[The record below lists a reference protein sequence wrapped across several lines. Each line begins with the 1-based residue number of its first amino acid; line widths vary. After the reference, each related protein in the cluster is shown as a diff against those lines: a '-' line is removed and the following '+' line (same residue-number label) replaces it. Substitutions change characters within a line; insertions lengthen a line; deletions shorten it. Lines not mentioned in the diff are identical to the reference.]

1 VYCSLDKIDLT
12 ATIGG
17 RHVAVQTD
25 HRSAHEI
32 EDEPELSALFAM
44 TRVLNARSHFGRD
57 PAETTVHYATAC
69 EPPPVLREALTAV
82 GATLERI
89 DHASAAGATLE
100 PLGEPSES
108 EASELADL
116 CFRELARKAAIR
128 VGSRDVAM
136 ALRMLEDQILAD
148 PPPREDEARYWQ
160 RVMELAALT
169 GELLRTR
176 YPGVGCWVQTDRA
189 VVPFG
194 FQLAAGGATVMFP
207 TNRAQRVIEDG
218 PEESLFKLLIAA
230 EETMQRPPDAS
241 TGRLMPSLRD
251 RHNIELDEVVWTALL
266 PESAHDLP
274 VIVCGIDGESTFGML
289 RREALERPAD
299 EALAQALVNLADE
312 PVELDEMRVGD
323 LDLVVVTGSFYAAEK
338 VLDRRFMLALH
349 ARIGAEILAVA
360 VPTRGLLVA
369 TAADLEPA
377 QIARFAAL
385 ARLRHDESGGRG
397 ISPTVMLVSDGRIAG
412 FVRDTTVP
420 LRRPDRPSLRAET
433 SPETPRSTARSAST
447 KKPNFLRRLLGRK

>member
-1 VYCSLDKIDLT
+1 
-12 ATIGG
+12 
-17 RHVAVQTD
+17 
-25 HRSAHEI
+25 
-32 EDEPELSALFAM
+32 
-44 TRVLNARSHFGRD
+44 
-57 PAETTVHYATAC
+57 
-69 EPPPVLREALTAV
+69 
-82 GATLERI
+82 
-89 DHASAAGATLE
+89 
-100 PLGEPSES
+100 
-108 EASELADL
+108 
-116 CFRELARKAAIR
+116 
-128 VGSRDVAM
+128 
-136 ALRMLEDQILAD
+136 
-148 PPPREDEARYWQ
+148 
-160 RVMELAALT
+160 
-169 GELLRTR
+169 
-176 YPGVGCWVQTDRA
+176 
-189 VVPFG
+189 
-194 FQLAAGGATVMFP
+194 
-207 TNRAQRVIEDG
+207 
-218 PEESLFKLLIAA
+218 
-230 EETMQRPPDAS
+230 
-241 TGRLMPSLRD
+241 MPSLRD

-349 ARIGAEILAVA
+349 ARIGAEILAV
-360 VPTRGLLVA
+360 PTRGLLVA

-397 ISPTVMLVSDGRIAG
+397 ISPTVMLVSDGQIAG